1 MNGLLAV
8 PIDTLAFIISKARAF
23 DALVEVD
30 DPDEGSN
37 PADDRA
43 VAILE
48 ATSDNPVEEELTA
61 ALAGLNE
68 EQLTELLALLWMGRG
83 DYGRDSWSDALRQA
97 RAARNARVVQYLA
110 TTPML
115 GDLLEEGL
123 AQLGVQV
130 PMAQEDILAGD

>member
-1 MNGLLAV
+1 MNGMLAV
-8 PIDTLAFIISKARAF
+8 PIDALAFIISKARAF
-23 DALVEVD
+23 DAQVEVD

-37 PADDRA
+37 PADDRV

-68 EQLTELLALLWMGRG
+68 EQLTELLALVWMGRG
-83 DYGRDSWSDALRQA
+83 DYRRNGWSDALREA

-110 TTPML
+110 STPML

-123 AQLGVQV
+123 AELGVQV
-130 PMAQEDILAGD
+130 PMTQEDILAGD